1 MNRYALIKTQMPREF
16 ILLQG
21 TGCRWRRCS
30 FCDYHLDISEQPYQI
45 NAPVLQQISG
55 CYGIID
61 VINSGSAM
69 ELDSYTIE
77 HLQRIV
83 HEKHIHTLWFEAHYL
98 YRHRLSDFARL
109 FSPATVKFRC
119 GIETFNPNLR
129 KAWHKGIPTN
139 VSPENVARY
148 FQGICLLCCVEG
160 QTRQD
165 ILNDIS
171 IARNYFEYFSLN
183 VFCNNTTS
191 VRRDSSLLKWFIHEV
206 YPDLRNSPN
215 IEILFENTDL
225 GVGEL

>member
-30 FCDYHLDISEQPYQI
+30 FCDYHLDTSEQPYQI
-45 NAPVLQQISG
+45 NAPVLRQISG

-69 ELDSYTIE
+69 ELDSNTIE
-77 HLQRIV
+77 HLQRIIY
-83 HEKHIHTLWFEAHYL
+83 EKHIHTLWFEAHYL
-98 YRHRLSDFARL
+98 YRHRLSDFARQFL
-109 FSPATVKFRC
+109 PATVKYRC
-119 GIETFNPNLR
+119 GIETFNPILR
-129 KAWHKGIPTN
+129 KAWNKGIPTN

-148 FQGICLLCCVEG
+148 FHGICLLCCVEG

-191 VRRDSSLLKWFIHEV
+191 VRRDSSLLQWFIHEV
-206 YPDLRNSPN
+206 YPDLRNIPN